1 MNDRL
6 KALADAGVSIW
17 LDDLSRELLESGELA
32 KLMEEDSVVGV
43 TTNPTIFAK
52 AIADGERYNKQL
64 RELVSTGESVE
75 KVVFALTTADVRDA
89 CDLLAPLAT
98 GNSADGRVSIEVEPT
113 LANDTAGTIE
123 SAEALWAAVDRPN
136 VLVKIPATKEGLP
149 AITAAIAQGI
159 SVNVTLIFGE
169 QRYREVMDA
178 YLTGLEQAGSNGLD
192 LGQIQSVASFFVSR
206 IDTEVD
212 ARLEAVGTSAAL
224 ELKGHAALANA
235 RLGYAAYEEVIA
247 TERWKRLAQAG
258 AHKQR
263 PLWAST
269 GVKSKEY
276 PDTMYVTE
284 LVVAGTVNTMPR
296 ATMEAF
302 ADHGVV
308 EGDRVTG
315 RAGTARSTL
324 EQITAAGIDFEDV
337 LKTVEHEGVDK
348 FKKSWI
354 ELTET
359 VTQQMAE
366 AKTRPENSSR

>member
-6 KALADAGVSIW
+6 NALADAGVSIW
-17 LDDLSRELLESGELA
+17 LDDLSRELLESGDLA
-32 KLMEEDSVVGV
+32 KLMEDHSVVGI

-52 AIADGERYNKQL
+52 AIADGERYNEQL
-64 RELVSTGESVE
+64 HILVSKGDPVD
-75 KVVFALTTADVRDA
+75 KAIFALTTSDVRDA

-113 LANDTAGTIE
+113 LANDTAGTID
-123 SAEALWAAVDRPN
+123 SARALWAAVDRPN
-136 VLVKIPATKEGLP
+136 VLIKIPATKEGLP

-212 ARLEAVGTSAAL
+212 ARLETVGTRAAL
-224 ELKGHAALANA
+224 ELKGFAALANA
-235 RLGYAAYEEVIA
+235 RLGYSAYEEVIGS
-247 TERWKRLAQAG
+247 ERWKRLARAG
-258 AHKQR
+258 ANKQR

-284 LVVAGTVNTMPR
+284 LVVADTVNTMPR

-308 EGDRVTG
+308 EGDRVSG
-315 RAGTARSTL
+315 QAEKARGIL
-324 EQITAAGIDFEDV
+324 DQITAAGIDFEDV
-337 LKTVEHEGVDK
+337 LVTVEHEGVDK
-348 FKKSWI
+348 FKKSWT
-354 ELTET
+354 ELTQT
-359 VTQQMAE
+359 VTQQMSEVRAG
-366 AKTRPENSSR
+366 

>member
-32 KLMEEDSVVGV
+32 KLVEEYSVVGV
-43 TTNPTIFAK
+43 TTNPTIFAG
-52 AIADGERYNKQL
+52 AIANGERYSEQL
-64 RELVSTGESVE
+64 HKLVSTGEPVE

-113 LANDTAGTIE
+113 LANDTAGTIA
-123 SAEALWAAVDRPN
+123 SAQALWTAVDRPN
-136 VLVKIPATKEGLP
+136 VLIKIPATKEGLP

-192 LGQIQSVASFFVSR
+192 LSQIQSVASFFVSR

-212 ARLEAVGTSAAL
+212 ARLDAIGTSAAL

-247 TERWKRLAQAG
+247 SERWKRLGQAG

-269 GVKSKEY
+269 GVKSKDY
-276 PDTMYVTE
+276 PDTMYVIG
-284 LVVAGTVNTMPR
+284 LVVADTVNTMPR

-308 EGDRVTG
+308 EGDCVTG
-315 RAGTARSTL
+315 QGEKARKTL
-324 EQITAAGIDFEDV
+324 DQITAVGVDFENV
-337 LKTVEHEGVDK
+337 LTTVEHEGVDK
-348 FKKSWI
+348 FKNSWT
-354 ELTET
+354 ELTRT
-359 VTQQMAE
+359 VTQQMSE
-366 AKTRPENSSR
+366 MRD